1 MSKATLPLWV
11 NGHIH
16 SPESPPKQVRMRRFC
31 RNTHPKDTWQRRLV
45 CQLEPTREGLGGAAK
60 GRRAIHREMGK
71 PVFAP
76 SVRVC

>member
-1 MSKATLPLWV
+1 
-11 NGHIH
+11 
-16 SPESPPKQVRMRRFC
+16 MRRFC